1 MRLISISKWILLGA
15 ITIAFS
21 SCSNNDDDDNNPSVD
36 VPSTYVFTHDG
47 ESTVSFGGQTARL
60 KMAEELMGALN
71 TDSSTESALDAMF
84 NDGTGFA
91 GEGLDASGK
100 KLGNKTAA
108 YGSATVK
115 GQFDDMITDF
125 ATNVVPNWNVDAV
138 AGIAGVHSTAN
149 RTVHVNAKGMEMNQC
164 FAKGL
169 IGALCVD
176 QIANGYLSEVKIGD
190 SVDNEDRTEGHTTM
204 EHHWDEGYGYLYGL
218 EEDEA
223 LPALGAPGDVLL
235 NKYLK
240 KANESNEPGI
250 GDVIFDAFKHGRA
263 AIVANAHDIKMDQAQ
278 IVKENISKIIAY
290 KAVDYLRG
298 AASDLDAEETD
309 IADYFHGLSEGYG
322 FIMSL
327 QFTNFNGAPY
337 FTYTEVMNM
346 IAILEAGNGFWDRT
360 ASELD
365 AMAAQIQAAAGL

>member
-1 MRLISISKWILLGA
+1 
-15 ITIAFS
+15 
-21 SCSNNDDDDNNPSVD
+21 
-36 VPSTYVFTHDG
+36 
-47 ESTVSFGGQTARL
+47 
-60 KMAEELMGALN
+60 
-71 TDSSTESALDAMF
+71 MF
-84 NDGTGFA
+84 NSGTGFT
-91 GEGLDASGK
+91 GDGLDASGK

-125 ATNVVPNWNVDAV
+125 ATNVVPNWNVEAV
-138 AGIAGVHSTAN
+138 AGTAGVHSTAN
-149 RTVHVNAKGMEMNQC
+149 RTVRVNAKGMEMNQC

-190 SVDNEDRTEGHTTM
+190 GVDNEDRTDGHTTM

-240 KANESNEPGI
+240 KVNESNEPGI

-263 AIVANAHDIKMDQAQ
+263 AIVANASDIKMDQAD

-290 KAVDYLRG
+290 KAIDYLRG
-298 AASDLDAEETD
+298 AAADLDAEAPD
-309 IADYFHGLSEGYG
+309 MADYFHGLSEGYG
-322 FIMSL
+322 FVLSL
-327 QFTNFNGAPY
+327 QFTYNDAGIPY
-337 FTYTEVMNM
+337 FSNDEVN
-346 IAILEAGNGFWDRT
+346 AFLEALELGNGFWDRT
-360 ASELD
+360 SSELN
-365 AMAAQIQAAAGL
+365 AMADEIEERAGLN